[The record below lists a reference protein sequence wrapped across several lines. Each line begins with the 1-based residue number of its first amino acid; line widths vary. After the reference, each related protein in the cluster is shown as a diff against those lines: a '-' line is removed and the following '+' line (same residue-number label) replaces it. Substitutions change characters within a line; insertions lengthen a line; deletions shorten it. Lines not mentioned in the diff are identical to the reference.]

1 MTGLAIRVTGSA
13 LRGLPEFT
21 RRLQNLTP
29 AMDAIGAAILSE
41 VDLGFREQRD
51 PWGEKWAALS
61 TKTTLP
67 MRRVGKAKGKPR
79 AQILSDTGILKNSFS
94 HQTTKRSVTVGTK
107 DKRAGTHQFGAAQ
120 GAYGRMLRGGPIP
133 WGRIP
138 ARPML
143 PIRNGQVDL
152 PRAMQLEIMDAVLT
166 HLEAR

>member
-13 LRGLPEFT
+13 LKGLPEFT
-21 RRLQNLTP
+21 RRLQNLAP

-41 VDLGFREQRD
+41 VDLSFVESRD
-51 PWGEKWAALS
+51 PWGNHWAALS
-61 TKTTLP
+61 AKTTLP
-67 MRRVGKAKGKPR
+67 MRRKGKGTGAD
-79 AQILSDTGILKNSFS
+79 AQILMDTGKLAESFS
-94 HQTTKRSVTVGTK
+94 HQTTKRSVTVGTTK
-107 DKRAGTHQFGAAQ
+107 KYAGTHQFGAAQ
-120 GAYGRMLRGGPIP
+120 GAYGRTRRGGPIP

-143 PIRNGQVDL
+143 PIRGGQVDL